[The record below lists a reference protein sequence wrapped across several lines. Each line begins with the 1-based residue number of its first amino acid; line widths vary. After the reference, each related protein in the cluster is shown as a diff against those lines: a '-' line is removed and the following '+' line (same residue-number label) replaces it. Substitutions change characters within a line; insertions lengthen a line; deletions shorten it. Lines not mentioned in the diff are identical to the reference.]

1 VVFLVAF
8 RSLVVLAAVAFL
20 VVLAAAA
27 GAGVGTLVGRY
38 ADG

>member
-1 VVFLVAF
+1 VALAVAF

-20 VVLAAAA
+20 VVLVVAAAA
-27 GAGVGTLVGRY
+27 GFGTLVGRY